1 MFLATKCNP
10 NSDALR
16 YKCQD
21 HEEYTQTTEGE
32 TAEKRA
38 GTEVELGGLNTICLH
53 PLSAVNV
60 GKFNCASVSTSKK
73 GTIRVHTQHYH
84 KLKTNHSERRIYYWT
99 E

>member
-1 MFLATKCNP
+1 MLCFLQPNARNP

-38 GTEVELGGLNTICLH
+38 GTQVKLGGLNTICLH
-53 PLSAVNV
+53 PCQL
-60 GKFNCASVSTSKK
+60 C
-73 GTIRVHTQHYH
+73 
-84 KLKTNHSERRIYYWT
+84 ERGQT
-99 E
+99 